1 MANEKW
7 YRIEWNDELWTGLM
21 SVSPGQVEAN
31 IGRRNAEDMVIDD
44 IHMQEAMDISSELF
58 ANQGLAGSQSRLDRP
73 VDVGHASDSV
83 FQEVKKV
90 GPRFD
95 SDFVQEAPS
104 YMAFHEEGLDSR
116 RVEFDSKAFSYVQ
129 RPVNFTHIRSSDID
143 SNRILKN
150 RSYELGV
157 DGFFSE
163 NLPVTGQESD
173 FLQNESGRIA
183 LQQTV
188 RQVVED
194 KLSELKV
201 YVLESDIT
209 DAQQAVKTVV
219 KQATF

>member
-58 ANQGLAGSQSRLDRP
+58 ANQGLAGSQSRLDRS

-83 FQEVKKV
+83 FQEVKKA

-104 YMAFHEEGLDSR
+104 YMAFHEEGLDSC
-116 RVEFDSKAFSYVQ
+116 RVEFDGKAFSYVQ

-150 RSYELGV
+150 RSNELGV

-163 NLPVTGQESD
+163 NLPVTGQKSD